1 MHGVGDVRFFD
12 RVSRLYDLVMP
23 SAQRGVLLDGLSR
36 AERPVR
42 RVLDV
47 GGGSGRA
54 AVALDAPDRQVTVV
68 DVSRGM
74 LSRARGRGLSSVQGD
89 ARRLPVADASV
100 DAVTVVDAF
109 HHMPDQRTVLAD
121 VARVLAPGGVVVIRE
136 FDPET
141 LLGRVVEVTEEA
153 VGMGSLFTGPDDL
166 ARAVDRVGLDARVL
180 DRGFGYTV
188 VGVKQENH

>member
-12 RVSRLYDLVMP
+12 RVARLYDLAMP
-23 SAQRGVLLDGLSR
+23 PAERGALLDGLSR
-36 AERPVR
+36 AERPVEH
-42 RVLDV
+42 VLDV

-54 AVALDAPDRQVTVV
+54 GVTLTAPDRQVTVV
-68 DVSRGM
+68 DVSGEM
-74 LSRARGRGLSSVQGD
+74 LSRARGRGLDCVRGD
-89 ARRLPVADASV
+89 ARTLPVADGAV

-109 HHMPDQRTVLAD
+109 HHMPDQRAVLAN
-121 VARVLAPGGVVVIRE
+121 VARVLAPGGAVVIRE

-141 LLGRVVEVTEEA
+141 LLGRVVERVEDA

-166 ARAVDRVGLDARVL
+166 ARAIERTGLDARVL

-188 VGVKQENH
+188 VGVKQDNN